1 MTDSPLARYLVPLR
15 RWWPVL
21 AGAVAL
27 GLVMAWVTLPSD
39 PAADQDAVEGQGGAY
54 EATHLLLRARDVPA
68 TANLEV
74 VVSLVEQGP
83 IPASVAA
90 ELGDAVAAGSVE
102 SVVVALGPGVG
113 TLGVTAVQPTPEQ
126 ARLLATTYA
135 EAIVEFFDAQARD
148 ATEKQVEQI
157 TERLTSL
164 DQQIRDLQTELAT
177 LEEGSADAVL
187 LASRLNVQLEQY
199 GALQAQLNELQA
211 SARSTFETLQEPV
224 PALSG
229 ESADES
235 SFGLPGGPVVRFLVA
250 ALLSLV
256 LGASI
261 VFAVDWVDTRVRT
274 RQDVE
279 EAFGL
284 PVIAEFPRRTRSDL
298 RDNPLPVRSDPG
310 SLTAETFRS
319 LRLSV
324 LRGTRWHLNRAK
336 PTVNGDG
343 PVGVATPATGAHEP
357 RVLLVTSAR
366 EGEGK
371 STVAANLAASIAESG
386 KSVLL
391 IDSDF
396 RRPAI
401 GAIIGVPD
409 GPGLQG
415 FGVLNRQE
423 LAKAVVFTEV
433 PNLALLRSGGPGIAP
448 SWFLNEAAWVVEQ
461 AREMADVVIVDTGPL
476 LATIE
481 AATLVPSADALLLVT
496 RSGRVS
502 RTEARRTTEQL
513 SRLGAMVCGVAV
525 VGVERS
531 ETYGY
536 YHRPLPSAAAR
547 GESLSS

>member
-1 MTDSPLARYLVPLR
+1 MR

-27 GLVMAWVTLPSD
+27 GLVVAWVTLPPD
-39 PAADQDAVEGQGGAY
+39 PATDQGAVDGQMGDY
-54 EATHLLLRARDVPA
+54 EATHLLLRSRDVPA
-68 TANLEV
+68 TANLEMV
-74 VVSLVEQGP
+74 ALLAQQGP
-83 IPASVAA
+83 IPTSV
-90 ELGDAVAAGSVE
+90 EEQLGDAVPEGAVQ
-102 SVVVALGPGVG
+102 SVVVTASVETG
-113 TLGVTAVQPTPEQ
+113 TLSVTAVQPSPDS
-126 ARLLATTYA
+126 ASLLATTYA
-135 EAIVEFFDAQARD
+135 EAIVSFFDAQA
-148 ATEKQVEQI
+148 AVAGEGQALQI
-157 TERLTSL
+157 TERLTEL
-164 DQQIRDLQTELAT
+164 DLLIRELQAELDT
-177 LEEGSADAVL
+177 LEEGSVEAN
-187 LASRLNVQLEQY
+187 LATSELNVYLEQY
-199 GALQAQLNELQA
+199 GILQAQLSELQA
-211 SARSTFETLQEPV
+211 SARSTFQTLQEPA
-224 PALSG
+224 PILS
-229 ESADES
+229 SDADADEAPG
-235 SFGLPGGPVVRFLVA
+235 FVLPGGPPVRFLVA
-250 ALLSLV
+250 ALLALALGAALV
-256 LGASI
+256 LGL
-261 VFAVDWVDTRVRT
+261 DWLDTRVRT

-298 RDNPLPVRSDPG
+298 RNNPLPVRSDPS
-310 SLTAETFRS
+310 SLTAEIFRS

-324 LRGTRWHLNRAK
+324 LRGMRWHLNRAK

-343 PVGVATPATGAHEP
+343 PVGTATPAARAHEP
-357 RVLLVTSAR
+357 GVLLVTSAS

-371 STVAANLAASIAESG
+371 STIAANLAASIAESG

-415 FGVLNRQE
+415 FGALNRQE
-423 LAKAVVFTEV
+423 LAKAVVFTEI

-461 AREMADVVIVDTGPL
+461 AREMADVVIIDTGPL

-513 SRLGAMVCGVAV
+513 SRLGAMVCGVAI

-536 YHRPLPSAAAR
+536 YHRPLPSAGTR
-547 GESLSS
+547 GKSLSP